1 MLGVSS
7 WAADREVDFA
17 LDLRARPHLMQALA
31 DGRLDRAQA
40 GVILDGAASLTD
52 PVNEVRLLTALL
64 GPDDSPEG
72 TTATR
77 LTCSPT
83 AGRGSADPGAY
94 AGVAADPDADPDAFW
109 ALMQAQQAAPI
120 RELAGRGA
128 SAELWAIPANRL
140 RGILR
145 REVARLEPAAAA
157 ERARAARSERR
168 VVFDDQPDFMSELHV
183 RSTTDAAAAA
193 YANIDQTARAAR
205 AAGDPRTLD
214 QLRSDI
220 CIGWV
225 TEGAFGTLVT
235 RPARTDDLDAT
246 SEGGGRGDG
255 PGECAVGPA
264 MGEAGPGDGRREV
277 GSHARAHCRAP
288 EPQARSACRATRGR

>member
-1 MLGVSS
+1 M
-7 WAADREVDFA
+7 
-17 LDLRARPHLMQALA
+17 
-31 DGRLDRAQA
+31 
-40 GVILDGAASLTD
+40 TD

-64 GPDDSPEG
+64 GPDDTPDG
-72 TTATR
+72 DDCDPAD
-77 LTCSPT
+77 LL
-83 AGRGSADPGAY
+83 ANVGRGSADPGGY
-94 AGVAADPDADPDAFW
+94 VGIAADPVADPDAFW

-120 RELAGRGA
+120 RELAGPRGA
-128 SAELWAIPANRL
+128 SADLWTIPANRL

-157 ERARAARSERR
+157 ERARAARSGRR
-168 VVFDDQPDFMSELHV
+168 VVFDEQPDFMSELHV

-225 TEGAFGTLVT
+225 TEGAFGTW
-235 RPARTDDLDAT
+235 
-246 SEGGGRGDG
+246 
-255 PGECAVGPA
+255 
-264 MGEAGPGDGRREV
+264 
-277 GSHARAHCRAP
+277 
-288 EPQARSACRATRGR
+288 